1 MHLFTSARSWL
12 SRRRT
17 LNTLRG
23 LSNETLDDIGLTL
36 ERTPAIESFEK
47 SYSESRPWA

>member
-23 LSNETLDDIGLTL
+23 LSNETLDDIGLT
-36 ERTPAIESFEK
+36 RFEVN
-47 SYSESRPWA
+47 RATARRA